1 MKQVNIRIPF
11 RILTLVMGLF
21 LSLGAYAQITVNGLV
36 QDATGEP
43 VIGATVRVVGTQ
55 IGTATDFDG
64 LFTLEG
70 VPQGAKLLI
79 SSVGYEDQEVTA
91 AGNVVVTLA
100 ESTQMLENLVVI
112 GYGVV
117 KKNDLTGSVT
127 ALKPDAK
134 NKGVVVSA
142 QDMLGGKVA
151 GVSVTSNSG
160 EPGGGATIRI
170 RGGSSLNAS
179 NNPLVVIDGIAMDN
193 NGVSGISN
201 PLSLVNPQDIESF
214 NVLKDASATAIYGS
228 RGSNGVIIITTK
240 KGRRGQTPQVSYNGS
255 VTWSMKKKTIDVMS
269 GDEYRDFVAKI
280 FEGNTRAGNVMG
292 YAWRNAIDADGKAQR
307 VDMINTVN
315 NGKLTRYGVSD
326 IALPA
331 GWSWV
336 EGEGNS
342 GIVNPL
348 LGDANTDWQNEIYRT
363 ALSHDHNLTVAGSVG
378 QILPYRL
385 SAGYT
390 DQQGIL
396 KTSDFK
402 RYTVALNLNP
412 SLFDD
417 HLTLNLNGKLAWTKS
432 RWADGGAVGNAVRMD
447 PTQPIYGNRDA
458 NGDGINDY
466 AGVGGYFEWLQVNN
480 ADPAWPY
487 TKNTNAPYNPVAM
500 LDNHDNSGKTHS
512 FIGSADIDYKIH
524 GFEDLR
530 LHLTLGG
537 DFTGGNGHNIST
549 NVSNTSNYWGNTSW
563 YTQSKENLQLSTY
576 AQYYKDFNDKHHF
589 DIMAGYEWQHNWR
602 KEYNESWGTY
612 PTNSA
617 LVFTAT
623 DAENGALI
631 VTPGQ
636 WIPSARYN
644 IDQSKAGA
652 IRAEGVY
659 RQNNGLGYRT
669 ENYLVSFFGR
679 MNYSYDSRYLLTF
692 TMRYDGSS
700 RFKKHW
706 ALFPSAAF
714 AWKLNEEAALK
725 DGPFSDLKLRLGW
738 GKTGQQEGI
747 GDYNYFA
754 TYVMS
759 NGSMGA
765 FYDVSGDGSKARPNV
780 YNPEL
785 TWETTTTTNVGL
797 DWGVMNQRLS
807 GSIDW
812 YYRKT
817 TDLLNWATFSAM
829 TNFRNA
835 FYKNIGSLRNTGI
848 EFSLNWK
855 AISTTDLLWTIDY
868 NLTYNSNKITELI
881 SDDPD
886 YIVTTGSI
894 GINGTAQAH
903 AVGHPASSFYVYQQV
918 YDQDGKPI
926 ESQVVDRNADGVI
939 SDADKYF
946 YKSPAAPVTM
956 GLSSRLDWK
965 NWDFGFNLRA
975 SIGNYMFNNVMQ
987 GYHNTSTASVFE
999 EVSGFYLNNRPKASV
1014 DLGWKTYDNYAIFS
1028 DYWVQN
1034 ASFLKCDNITLGYSF
1049 NGLLKH
1055 GSYNGIGGRI
1065 YGTVSNVF
1073 CITKY
1078 DGIDPEVFGGIGGDI
1093 FPRPISY
1100 ILGLSLTF

>member
-21 LSLGAYAQITVNGLV
+21 LSLGAYAQITVNGIV
-36 QDATGEP
+36 KDATGEP
-43 VIGATVRVVGTQ
+43 VIGASVRVVGTTQ
-55 IGTATDFDG
+55 GTVTDFDG
-64 LFTLEG
+64 LFTLDG

-79 SSVGYEDQEVTA
+79 SSVGYEDHEVTA
-91 AGNVVVTLA
+91 ASDLVITMA

-117 KKNDLTGSVT
+117 KKNDLTGSVA

-193 NGVSGISN
+193 NGVSGLSN

-240 KGRRGQTPQVSYNGS
+240 KGRRGQSPSVSYNGN
-255 VTWSMKKKTIDVMS
+255 VTWSMKKKTIDVMD
-269 GDEYRDFVAKI
+269 GDEYRAFVKKI
-280 FEGNTRAGNVMG
+280 FAGNTREE
-292 YAWRNAIDADGKAQR
+292 NALA
-307 VDMINTVN
+307 
-315 NGKLTRYGVSD
+315 
-326 IALPA
+326 
-331 GWSWV
+331 
-336 EGEGNS
+336 
-342 GIVNPL
+342 L
-348 LGDANTDWQNEIYRT
+348 LGNANTDWQNEIYRT
-363 ALSHDHNLTVAGSVG
+363 ALSHDHNITVAGSVSTY
-378 QILPYRL
+378 LPYRL
-385 SAGYT
+385 SVGYT

-412 SLFDD
+412 SFFED
-417 HLTLNLNGKLAWTKS
+417 HLTLNLSGKMAWTKS
-432 RWADGGAVGNAVRMD
+432 RWADTGAVGNAVRMD
-447 PTQPIYGNRDA
+447 PTQPIYS
-458 NGDGINDY
+458 NDPKY
-466 AGVGGYFEWLQVNN
+466 AGVGGYFDWMQVNLS
-480 ADPAWPY
+480 DSAWPY

-500 LDNHDNSGKTHS
+500 LDNHDNSGKARS
-512 FIGSADIDYKIH
+512 FIGTAEIDYKIH

-537 DFTGGNGHNIST
+537 DFTGGHGHNISA
-549 NVSNTSNYWGNTSW
+549 NISNTSNYWGNTSY

-576 AQYYKDFNDKHHF
+576 AQYYKDFNEKHHF
-589 DIMAGYEWQHNWR
+589 DLMLGYEWQHNWR

-612 PTNSA
+612 PANSG
-617 LVFTAT
+617 LFFTAA

-636 WIPSARYN
+636 WIPSASYN
-644 IDQSKAGA
+644 IGDSKAGA

-679 MNYSYDSRYLLTF
+679 MNYGYDNRYLLTF

-714 AWKLNEEAALK
+714 AWKINEEAALK

-759 NGSMGA
+759 NGSMGSY
-765 FYDVSGDGSKARPNV
+765 YDISGDGSKARPNV

-785 TWETTTTTNVGL
+785 KWETTTTTNIGL

-848 EFSLNWK
+848 EMSLNWK

-868 NLTYNSNKITELI
+868 NLTYNSNKVLELI

-886 YIVTTGSI
+886 YFVTTGGI
-894 GINGTAQAH
+894 GINGSAQAH
-903 AVGHPASSFYVYQQV
+903 VAGYPSNSFYVYQQV
-918 YDQDGKPI
+918 YDQNGKPI
-926 ESQVVDRNADGVI
+926 ENQVVDRNGDGVI
-939 SDADKYF
+939 SDADKYL
-946 YKSPAAPVTM
+946 YKSPWAPVTM
-956 GLSSRLDWK
+956 GLASRLDWK
-965 NWDFGFNLRA
+965 NWDFGFSLRA

-987 GYHNTSTASVFE
+987 GYHNVSPAAVFE
-999 EVSGFYLNNRPKASV
+999 EVSGFYLNNRPKALV
-1014 DLGWKTYDNYAIFS
+1014 DLGWQTYDNKSIFS

-1049 NGLLKH
+1049 NNLFKH
-1055 GSYNGIGGRI
+1055 GNYHGVGGRI

-1093 FPRPISY
+1093 FPRPISF
-1100 ILGLSLTF
+1100 ILGLNLNF